1 MKRKTLARILMVLAG
16 VFVTLA
22 TLLTSI
28 DIAAF
33 DKRFYRYQYQKLGTA
48 QRIGISEEVY

>member
-1 MKRKTLARILMVLAG
+1 MVLAG

-33 DKRFYRYQYQKLGTA
+33 DKGS
-48 QRIGISEEVY
+48 IGINIKS

>member
-33 DKRFYRYQYQKLGTA
+33 DKRFYRGSEKYEGGVMDGEIK
-48 QRIGISEEVY
+48 RI